1 MKNLSWDD
9 LQIFA
14 HVARAGGLSGAAE
27 TLSLSAPTMGR
38 RMLALEQATGK
49 SLFVRSRTG
58 YALTVT
64 GGRCCA
70 RCRRW
75 KRARGPSRTGSP
87 SALTARRSASRRAPG
102 QRVSSPT
109 IFRAS
114 GRRTIRF
121 RICFKTTEARLD
133 IAHREIEIGIR
144 NQPAESGNLAS
155 RRTVEV
161 AFAPYVARNHPDPQ
175 GSEWVSLGSDEAITR
190 SARWLLAQDDLSICA
205 WANTP
210 LHTARSVRAGAGKG
224 VMPCF
229 TGDRDPQ
236 LMRAGP
242 LIGELAETQ
251 YLVMHD
257 DDRHR
262 PEVRKAIDRL
272 HALFRDHAELC
283 RGDRPIGARI
293 PKTANRNRRR

>member
-1 MKNLSWDD
+1 MKNVNWDD

-14 HVARAGGLSGAAE
+14 HVARAGGLSGAADALA
-27 TLSLSAPTMGR
+27 TSAPTVGR

-58 YALTVT
+58 YELTSD
-64 GGRCCA
+64 GRSLLRKVQAMEASA
-70 RCRRW
+70 RPIEDWLAIGIDRPAVRISAGTW
-75 KRARGPSRTGSP
+75 TASFIADNFSRLWTP
-87 SALTARRSASRRAPG
+87 NDP
-102 QRVSSPT
+102 
-109 IFRAS
+109 
-114 GRRTIRF
+114 F

-144 NQPAESGNLAS
+144 NQPAEGGNLAS

-210 LHTARSVRAGAGKG
+210 YTLRDLVRAGAGKG

-229 TGDRDPQ
+229 TGDRDPR

-242 LIGELAETQ
+242 PIGELTETQ

-262 PEVRKAIDRL
+262 AEVRKAIDRL

-283 RGDRPIGARI
+283 RGDRPIGAAD
-293 PKTANRNRRR
+293 TEDG

>member
-1 MKNLSWDD
+1 MKNIRWDD
-9 LQIFA
+9 LQVFA
-14 HVARAGGLSGAAE
+14 HVARSGGLSGAAA
-27 TLSLSAPTMGR
+27 TLSLSAPTVGR

-58 YALTVT
+58 YVLTQDGRALLRKVQ
-64 GGRCCA
+64 A
-70 RCRRW
+70 ME
-75 KRARGPSRTGSP
+75 A
-87 SALTARRSASRRAPG
+87 SAKPVEEWISTDVERPAIRISAGTWTANFIADNFVRLWTPND
-102 QRVSSPT
+102 P
-109 IFRAS
+109 
-114 GRRTIRF
+114 F

-133 IAHREIEIGIR
+133 ITHREIEIGIR
-144 NQPAESGNLAS
+144 NQSAEGGNLAS

-161 AFAPYVARNHPDPQ
+161 SFAPYVARNHPNPK

-190 SARWLLAQDDLSICA
+190 SARWLLTQQDASICA

-210 LHTARSVRAGAGKG
+210 YTLRDLVRAGAGKG

-229 TGDRDPQ
+229 AGDRDPQ

-242 LIGELAETQ
+242 LIAELADTQ
-251 YLVMHD
+251 YLVMHN

-272 HALFRDHAELC
+272 HALFRDHAELF
-283 RGDRPIGARI
+283 RGDRPIGAAG
-293 PKTANRNRRR
+293 TDDA